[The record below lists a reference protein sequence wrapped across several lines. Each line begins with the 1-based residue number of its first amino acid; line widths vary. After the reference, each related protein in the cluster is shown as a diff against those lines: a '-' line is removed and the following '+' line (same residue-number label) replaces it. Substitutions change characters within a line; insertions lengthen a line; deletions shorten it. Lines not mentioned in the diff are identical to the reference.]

1 MATVV
6 KMQQEIFKFVKR
18 AAFPMHATIP
28 QSPVPIPIPSTN
40 PPLPSTSPPVPQSP
54 LRSSSCHAC
63 VNLRGAQLIFCK
75 CLETHF
81 WTSEGSWKGSG
92 QGWAGQNSAPGLC
105 FINCAQVQRAA
116 CSACNREAR
125 SAVWLITKKLA
136 VVVDF
141 MLNYLSKETT
151 TKTLPQPQPQQR
163 DWRLPLSC
171 PVSAAAHPSKQS
183 LLLPPSPAPQ
193 CRPQLQLSPQIYGCH
208 LNFYEF
214 LNADLL

>member
-1 MATVV
+1 MPWDA
-6 KMQQEIFKFVKR
+6 FLDKR
-18 AAFPMHATIP
+18 
-28 QSPVPIPIPSTN
+28 
-40 PPLPSTSPPVPQSP
+40 
-54 LRSSSCHAC
+54 R
-63 VNLRGAQLIFCK
+63 QL
-75 CLETHF
+75 
-81 WTSEGSWKGSG
+81 EGIG
-92 QGWAGQNSAPGLC
+92 AGQNSAPGLC

-151 TKTLPQPQPQQR
+151 TKTLPQPQPQPQQR

-214 LNADLL
+214 LNADLLWHLLLQQPQQLKPAPDW

>member
-1 MATVV
+1 MKLRLNAFLINYATRVPHATSAVAAEAETVATVV

-40 PPLPSTSPPVPQSP
+40 PPLPSSPPFP

-81 WTSEGSWKGSG
+81 WTSAGSWKGSG
-92 QGWAGQNSAPGLC
+92 QGRAGQNFAPGLC

-116 CSACNREAR
+116 YSVQRVQPGGTVCR
-125 SAVWLITKKLA
+125 LA
-136 VVVDF
+136 
-141 MLNYLSKETT
+141 NY
-151 TKTLPQPQPQQR
+151 
-163 DWRLPLSC
+163 
-171 PVSAAAHPSKQS
+171 
-183 LLLPPSPAPQ
+183 
-193 CRPQLQLSPQIYGCH
+193 
-208 LNFYEF
+208 
-214 LNADLL
+214 

>member
-40 PPLPSTSPPVPQSP
+40 LLLPSTSLPSPRSP
-54 LRSSSCHAC
+54 LRSSTCHAC

-81 WTSEGSWKGSG
+81 WTSAGSWKGSG
-92 QGWAGQNSAPGLC
+92 QGRAGQNSAPGLC

-141 MLNYLSKETT
+141 MLNYLSKKTQKTT
-151 TKTLPQPQPQQR
+151 TMLPQPQPQQR

-171 PVSAAAHPSKQS
+171 LLSAADYPSQQ
-183 LLLPPSPAPQ
+183 LPFPAPSAVPSCN
-193 CRPQLQLSPQIYGCH
+193 CRRRFMAAI
-208 LNFYEF
+208 
-214 LNADLL
+214 

>member
-1 MATVV
+1 MRRACHMQHQQWQRRPETVATVV

-81 WTSEGSWKGSG
+81 WTSAGSWKGSG
-92 QGWAGQNSAPGLC
+92 QGRTPLRGYVLLIALKCS
-105 FINCAQVQRAA
+105 VQRAA
-116 CSACNREAR
+116 RATRR
-125 SAVWLITKKLA
+125 HG
-136 VVVDF
+136 
-141 MLNYLSKETT
+141 
-151 TKTLPQPQPQQR
+151 LP
-163 DWRLPLSC
+163 S
-171 PVSAAAHPSKQS
+171 
-183 LLLPPSPAPQ
+183 
-193 CRPQLQLSPQIYGCH
+193 G
-208 LNFYEF
+208 
-214 LNADLL
+214 